1 MVGPTGVGKVQFIT
15 SYAQYFGLIA
25 ALGIPVYGIR
35 EIAKC
40 KHDRKQLNIVFSELS
55 VIYFITSALLTV
67 IYVCTLLFS
76 SYFDQDRSMYLWS
89 VLLVTLSFTSIDWLY
104 EGLEQFKIVAIRS
117 ILVRV
122 FSLILMFVLIKSS
135 KDYYWYL
142 LIIIF
147 TALLNNGINMLRL
160 HRNVSVQLHG
170 LNLKRHLKPLLL
182 IFSTTI
188 ATSMY
193 TMLDTVLL
201 GFLSDT
207 RAVGLYTA
215 AVKLAKI
222 ALPIVTSLGMVLV
235 PGLAKNLA
243 QKNMKDVQVT
253 LNKSFAFTAF
263 FAIPIGFGLA
273 SLAPEFIRAFSSD
286 KFLDAT
292 LSMQILSVL
301 PLLIGYGYFFGFQ
314 ILVPDGKDREML
326 LSVLGGVV
334 VGLVLN
340 FTLVP
345 PLKHVGAAL
354 SNVLSELVVT
364 ASYFYFVKKLYSFNF
379 SIKPVLTAIVSS
391 SVFIP
396 ITILLR
402 SANLNVYVL
411 LLIAIPACTAAY
423 VLLQKFVFKES
434 LLNEIIQPY
443 LYNKI
448 AAVKARIAPKT
459 TEIYG

>member
-35 EIAKC
+35 EVAKC
-40 KHDRKQLNIVFSELS
+40 KHNKEQLNIVFSELS
-55 VIYFITSALLTV
+55 VIYVLTSIVLTV
-67 IYVCTLLFS
+67 IYVATLLFS
-76 SYFDQDRSMYLWS
+76 SYFDQDRNMYLWS
-89 VLLVTLSFTSIDWLY
+89 VLLVILSFTSIDWLY
-104 EGLEQFKIVAIRS
+104 EGLEQFRIVAIRS

-122 FSLILMFVLIKSS
+122 FSLILMFVLIRSS
-135 KDYYWYL
+135 NDYYWYL

-147 TALLNNGINMLRL
+147 TALLNNGINMVRL
-160 HRNVSVQLHG
+160 HRNVSIQFTG
-170 LNLKRHLKPLLL
+170 LNLKRHFKPLLL

-201 GFLSDT
+201 GFLSNAH
-207 RAVGLYTA
+207 AVGLYTA

-235 PGLAKNLA
+235 PGLAKNLS
-243 QKNMKDVQVT
+243 QKNMADVQLT

-263 FAIPIGFGLA
+263 FAIPMGFGLA
-273 SLAPEFIRAFSSD
+273 LLAPEFIRAFSSD
-286 KFLDAT
+286 QFLEAT
-292 LSMQILSVL
+292 FSMQILSVL

-314 ILVPDGKDREML
+314 ILVPDGKDKEML
-326 LSVLGGVV
+326 FSVLGGVV
-334 VGLVLN
+334 VSLVLN

-345 PLKHVGAAL
+345 LLADVGAAL
-354 SNVLSELVVT
+354 SNVISELVVT
-364 ASYFYFVKKLYSFNF
+364 ALYFYFVERLYSFKF
-379 SIKPVLTAIVSS
+379 SLKPLLTAIASS
-391 SVFIP
+391 LVFIP

-402 SANLNVYVL
+402 NANLNLYL
-411 LLIAIPACTAAY
+411 LVLIAIPACAIGY
-423 VLLQKFVFKES
+423 VALQKFLFKES

-443 LYNKI
+443 LFNKLTTI
-448 AAVKARIAPKT
+448 KARFSQKNK
-459 TEIYG
+459 EIYG

>member
-35 EIAKC
+35 EVAKC
-40 KHDRKQLNIVFSELS
+40 KHNREKLNTVFSELS
-55 VIYFITSALLTV
+55 AVYLLTSLLLTIV
-67 IYVCTLLFS
+67 YVCTLLLS
-76 SYFDQDRSMYLWS
+76 PYFNHDRDMYLWS
-89 VLLVTLSFTSIDWLY
+89 VLLVVLSFTSIDWLY
-104 EGLEQFKIVAIRS
+104 EGLEQFRIVAIRS

-122 FSLILMFVLIKSS
+122 FSLILMFILIRSS

-147 TALLNNGINMLRL
+147 TALLNNGINMVRL
-160 HRNVSVQLHG
+160 HKSVSVKFKG

-201 GFLSDT
+201 GFLANT
-207 RAVGLYTA
+207 NAVGLYTA

-235 PGLAKNLA
+235 PGLAKNLSL
-243 QKNMKDVQVT
+243 KNMNDVQVT

-273 SLAPEFIRAFSSD
+273 LLAPEFIRAFSSD
-286 KFLDAT
+286 KFLEAT
-292 LSMQILSVL
+292 LAMQILSVL

-314 ILVPDGKDREML
+314 ILVPDGKDKEML
-326 LSVLGGVV
+326 LSVLGGVI

-345 PLKHVGAAL
+345 SLEHVGAAL
-354 SNVLSELVVT
+354 SNVISELVVT
-364 ASYFYFVKKLYSFNF
+364 GLYLYFVKKLYSFTF
-379 SIKPVLTAIVSS
+379 SIRPLLTAIASS
-391 SVFIP
+391 LVFIP
-396 ITILLR
+396 ITLLLR
-402 SANLNVYVL
+402 GIHLNVYVL
-411 LLIAIPACTAAY
+411 LIIAIPACAAAY
-423 VLLQKFVFKES
+423 IALQKFLFKES
-434 LLNEIIQPY
+434 LLTDIIQPY
-443 LYNKI
+443 LTNKVT
-448 AAVKARIAPKT
+448 AVKAKFYPKS